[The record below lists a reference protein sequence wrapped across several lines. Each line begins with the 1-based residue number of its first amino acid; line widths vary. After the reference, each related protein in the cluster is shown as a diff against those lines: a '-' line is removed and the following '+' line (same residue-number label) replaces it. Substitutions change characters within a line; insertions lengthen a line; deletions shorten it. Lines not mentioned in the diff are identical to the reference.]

1 MLCYTTGIGRGA
13 NHYPLCPL
21 WKVIYPTPSIQSIS
35 NSLQAL
41 DGFRLSTNGTHW
53 SLVNK
58 AGKTIWT
65 GGGADQEE
73 SMRTLLVVAL
83 NQTAK
88 RLESYEE

>member
-1 MLCYTTGIGRGA
+1 MD
-13 NHYPLCPL
+13 YPM
-21 WKVIYPTPSIQSIS
+21 PSVVAIS

-41 DGFRLSTNGTHW
+41 GDYKLTTNGTHW

>member
-1 MLCYTTGIGRGA
+1 MLRASAEEATSLP
-13 NHYPLCPL
+13 PLPPL
-21 WKVIYPTPSIQSIS
+21 EMDYPTPSIQSIS

-58 AGKTIWT
+58 DGKTLWCA
-65 GGGADQEE
+65 GGMDQEE